1 MRSFPLAKPFRYTYL
16 MTQLQEAHRTA
27 VEARNNSYS
36 PYSKFK
42 VGAALILENGMI
54 VPGCNV
60 ENASFGGTICAE
72 RTAFTSAVAKYG
84 KIKPSALLIVTEPE
98 AVPCGLCLQVMAEFC
113 GPDFPV
119 YLGTTASP
127 GPMVPLRDLLPR
139 PFSPESLK

>member
-1 MRSFPLAKPFRYTYL
+1 MK
-16 MTQLQEAHRTA
+16 QLPEAHRVA
-27 VEARNNSYS
+27 LEARNNSYS

-42 VGAALILENGMI
+42 VGAALVLDSGVI

-84 KIKPSALLIVTEPE
+84 KIKPTALLIVTEPE

-119 YLGTTASP
+119 YLGTPASP
-127 GPMVPLRDLLPR
+127 GHMVPLRELLPR
-139 PFSPESLK
+139 PFSPDSLK